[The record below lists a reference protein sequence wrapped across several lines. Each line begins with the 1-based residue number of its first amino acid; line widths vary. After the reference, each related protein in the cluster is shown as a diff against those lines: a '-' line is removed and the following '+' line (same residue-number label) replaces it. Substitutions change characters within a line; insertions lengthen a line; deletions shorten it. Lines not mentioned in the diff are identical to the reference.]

1 MGNNRLVRGG
11 YIPNLHLGISSSE
24 TSFLLEARGGSVFAH
39 ARGKYNQ
46 SEGDSLVDINKVIS
60 DSFQVIEDGAS
71 GSGNYY
77 QASPFLTYLTN
88 NPDIITGLGWSLFPP
103 VWTKYKRASNE
114 TPLHVLE
121 RLAAP
126 TRIQTVVGRYWAR
139 MAYVDI
145 GHKRMQAAFQKT
157 RKSSNYAN
165 LDSQGSGK
173 YRVKTASQ
181 PRYMGASIIP
191 LKGTRAITASM
202 TVAGNALFIGTL
214 AISGS
219 GGVRYLDVKNY
230 TVETIVG
237 SREGATLVI
246 ANTSSALV
254 L

>member
-1 MGNNRLVRGG
+1 
-11 YIPNLHLGISSSE
+11 
-24 TSFLLEARGGSVFAH
+24 
-39 ARGKYNQ
+39 
-46 SEGDSLVDINKVIS
+46 
-60 DSFQVIEDGAS
+60 
-71 GSGNYY
+71 
-77 QASPFLTYLTN
+77 
-88 NPDIITGLGWSLFPP
+88 
-103 VWTKYKRASNE
+103 
-114 TPLHVLE
+114 
-121 RLAAP
+121 
-126 TRIQTVVGRYWAR
+126 VVVRYWAR

-145 GHKRMQAAFQKT
+145 GHKRMQAAFQET

-191 LKGTRAITASM
+191 LKGTGAITASM

-219 GGVRYLDVKNY
+219 SGVKYLDVKKY

-237 SREGATLVI
+237 SREEATLVI

>member
-24 TSFLLEARGGSVFAH
+24 TSFLLEVRGGSAFAH

-60 DSFQVIEDGAS
+60 DSFQVIEDGTS

-121 RLAAP
+121 QLAPP
-126 TRIQTVVGRYWAR
+126 TRI
-139 MAYVDI
+139 
-145 GHKRMQAAFQKT
+145 
-157 RKSSNYAN
+157 
-165 LDSQGSGK
+165 
-173 YRVKTASQ
+173 
-181 PRYMGASIIP
+181 
-191 LKGTRAITASM
+191 
-202 TVAGNALFIGTL
+202 
-214 AISGS
+214 
-219 GGVRYLDVKNY
+219 
-230 TVETIVG
+230 
-237 SREGATLVI
+237 
-246 ANTSSALV
+246 
-254 L
+254 

>member
-1 MGNNRLVRGG
+1 
-11 YIPNLHLGISSSE
+11 
-24 TSFLLEARGGSVFAH
+24 
-39 ARGKYNQ
+39 
-46 SEGDSLVDINKVIS
+46 VIS

-165 LDSQGSGK
+165 LDSQGS
-173 YRVKTASQ
+173 Q

-237 SREGATLVI
+237 SREGAALVI